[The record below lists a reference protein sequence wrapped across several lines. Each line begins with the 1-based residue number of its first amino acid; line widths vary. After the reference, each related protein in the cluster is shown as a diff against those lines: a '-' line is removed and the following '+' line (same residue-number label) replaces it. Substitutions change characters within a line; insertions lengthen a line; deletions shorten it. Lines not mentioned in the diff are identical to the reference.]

1 HFLRLPHV
9 RGINTTHHASHP
21 PKDTRVPHK
30 QDSTILT
37 HMSTP
42 SLPHKPA
49 LTSHVSHHPNITR
62 PKYRP
67 TTFIQPLI
75 SQIHTPPL
83 RGSYPSS
90 PPLPDRLHRYFRK
103 LRSLCCCQ
111 QRLIIDSNETATH
124 PRITIRAG
132 KIVEHVTRLRVSPP
146 KLLPIGE
153 SPTTRPLKL
162 RIPSERPFFTY
173 RLVILN

>member
-1 HFLRLPHV
+1 FSSRRRH
-9 RGINTTHHASHP
+9 
-21 PKDTRVPHK
+21 TRFSR
-30 QDSTILT
+30 DW
-37 HMSTP
+37 
-42 SLPHKPA
+42 
-49 LTSHVSHHPNITR
+49 
-62 PKYRP
+62 
-67 TTFIQPLI
+67 
-75 SQIHTPPL
+75 
-83 RGSYPSS
+83 SS
-90 PPLPDRLHRYFRK
+90 DVCSSDLK

-124 PRITIRAG
+124 PRIPIRAG

-173 RLVILN
+173 RLGILNSYHAHPQTPRRTPTARNAHTARSCRN